1 MIKFFRHIRKSLL
14 SDNLS
19 NGQAGKTG
27 SSTEA
32 SAKAVRYFKYA
43 IGEIILVVIGI
54 LIALSI
60 NNWNEERKTKDTI
73 KGIYAIVKSDLE
85 SDVKTIDWLL
95 DISKER
101 DSLFQR
107 VINKEITY
115 DDYVNC
121 APCASILK
129 GFPDIKIK
137 TRGLKLLEENS
148 AFLNSNQDSLSI
160 QVSDFYAYF
169 NTEIDVATQ
178 EVVKDYYD
186 NQYYFKNMPWYE
198 DYRNGTFNEEFTTYA
213 LTSID
218 YRNRIIL
225 FYALYHKT
233 YLMHFRGYKEEAL
246 ELIESINKK
255 IK

>member
-1 MIKFFRHIRKSLL
+1 MIKFFRHIRQNLL
-14 SDNLS
+14 LENLPNAQSD
-19 NGQAGKTG
+19 KTV
-27 SSTEA
+27 SSANT
-32 SAKAVRYFKYA
+32 SAKAGRYFKYA

-60 NNWNEERKTKDTI
+60 NNWNEERKTEDTI

-95 DISKER
+95 KVSKVR

-107 VINKEITY
+107 VINKEMTY

-121 APCASILK
+121 PPCAAILK

-160 QVSDFYAYF
+160 RVSDFYAYF
-169 NTEIDVATQ
+169 NTEIDVATV
-178 EVVKDYYD
+178 EVVNDYLD

-198 DYRNGTFNEEFTTYA
+198 DYRNGTFNEEFTQYA

-225 FYALYHKT
+225 FYALYYNT
-233 YLMHFRGYKEEAL
+233 YLTHFREYKEEAL
-246 ELIESINKK
+246 KLIESINKK